1 MTQKHLHEL
10 LKEDQEPFH
19 LKTFIAD
26 RRSQLKPVGK
36 SPLAVRKPK
45 PIINASSSTT
55 VRNFCIN
62 HVCLFS
68 SNDSP
73 AFKKSLF
80 LDFPASESKTGTT
93 TSFVNIP
100 VQKPKPGSKSKQIG
114 FGLFGSLLQRLK
126 DRSIRAKRREIE
138 PGKAPAS
145 WSALEASCSLRSV
158 YEFEET
164 EGFGSNPSSP
174 FRFSLQ
180 RSPSPTRRKSDSPSP
195 AESPG
200 QHFQQEKDSF
210 EVACPEEIIRQ
221 NDDEKEQFSPVS
233 VLDPLFDDDEE
244 EHDGGATE
252 EDGYD
257 IENSYA
263 NVERAKHQLL
273 QKLKR
278 FERLAGIDPIQLEN
292 WMLEQCYDEDKD
304 VSANGEEMTN
314 EECVRE
320 IMNHL
325 GVGKIPWYMKKL
337 VFDLI
342 EEEKKSEEHDSI
354 VQRVCNRLHLWKVVD
369 LYTIDMIVE
378 TDFKSEGWKRCDEET
393 IRDTGMDIEMAI
405 FEFLVE
411 ELAQELVF

>member
-26 RRSQLKPVGK
+26 RRTQLKSAGTGVRK
-36 SPLAVRKPK
+36 SPLVARKPK
-45 PIINASSSTT
+45 PIINSSSSTT

-62 HVCLFS
+62 HVCLLS
-68 SNDSP
+68 STDSP
-73 AFKKSLF
+73 AFKKSPF
-80 LDFPASESKTGTT
+80 LDFPTPESKNNNT
-93 TSFVNIP
+93 TSFS
-100 VQKPKPGSKSKQIG
+100 KPGSKSKQIG

-126 DRSIRAKRREIE
+126 DQSVRAKRREIE
-138 PGKAPAS
+138 PGKSPAS
-145 WSALEASCSLRSV
+145 CSVLEASCSLRSV
-158 YEFEET
+158 YAFEENV
-164 EGFGSNPSSP
+164 GFGSVPSSP
-174 FRFSLQ
+174 FRFSLH
-180 RSPSPTRRKSDSPSP
+180 RSPSPTLRKLDSSSP
-195 AESPG
+195 AESPS
-200 QHFQQEKDSF
+200 QHFQQDKESF
-210 EVACPEEIIRQ
+210 EVACPEEIIGQ

-244 EHDGGATE
+244 EHDGGAIE

-257 IENSYA
+257 VECSYA
-263 NVERAKHQLL
+263 NVQRAKHQLL

-292 WMLEQCYDEDKD
+292 RMLEQCYDEDED

-320 IMNHL
+320 VMNHL

-342 EEEKKSEEHDSI
+342 EEERNSEEHDSI
-354 VQRVCNRLHLWKVVD
+354 VQRVCNRLQLWKVVD

-393 IRDTGMDIEMAI
+393 IRDTGIDIEMAI